1 MTNSGP
7 NLKFARICHSCYN
20 TMITKH
26 PKTKIDS
33 EVRIEFLKIRRA
45 AAGKPRSYTGRGRP
59 GFLQFGFAD
68 GVAPLSEGEQEASI
82 RTVLNTVDAVQ
93 EVTNEKLKGITASS
107 RRWGSSSAV
116 PSYSVRFLDTV
127 KAARLGRMEE
137 LESLFEAQLCDPD
150 AIDVLESHGERGE
163 EDEDEEEEEGDL
175 EEDEEE
181 AEGEEEESANQN
193 PAENGDPSTHSFPSF
208 SPDCSA
214 DLADYVAVCAR
225 VYEEALQPNLQR
237 QIFARARAMLDF
249 INIPLSQEEESAPI
263 KDSKGWGW
271 NALHAGLFFIRRA
284 RTIRSATSPSPAE
297 FDSVLRRFALICGI
311 VCTHP
316 AGLVLRPLIGQTVN
330 GFFPPNIMGAARPTS
345 PVLELLRGVL
355 TRVLV
360 ITTIRAHSGVF
371 EQSRQ
376 GARAWLESYL
386 FFRASVDGGGI
397 AQCGLKGCSRS
408 LEPPPPG
415 QFLFR
420 DSKRHLRLSVMSVRQ
435 RVTSSGDNLRE
446 ILGCSNIYD
455 CPVNIWGYRFD
466 KNLLVDWVDVGRVTH
481 ITCKCG
487 GERLSYGEHL
497 T

>member
-7 NLKFARICHSCYN
+7 NLKFPRICISCYN
-20 TMITKH
+20 AMTTKH

-33 EVRIEFLKIRRA
+33 EVRIEFLEIRRE
-45 AAGKPRSYTGRGRP
+45 AAGKPKSSTGRGRP

-225 VYEEALQPNLQR
+225 VYEEALQTQPPTADLC
-237 QIFARARAMLDF
+237 ARARDARLHQYPFVARRGISTDQGQQRLGLECVSRRTLF
-249 INIPLSQEEESAPI
+249 HPPSAHNSFRHIPLA
-263 KDSKGWGW
+263 
-271 NALHAGLFFIRRA
+271 
-284 RTIRSATSPSPAE
+284 
-297 FDSVLRRFALICGI
+297 CG
-311 VCTHP
+311 V
-316 AGLVLRPLIGQTVN
+316 
-330 GFFPPNIMGAARPTS
+330 
-345 PVLELLRGVL
+345 
-355 TRVLV
+355 
-360 ITTIRAHSGVF
+360 
-371 EQSRQ
+371 
-376 GARAWLESYL
+376 
-386 FFRASVDGGGI
+386 
-397 AQCGLKGCSRS
+397 
-408 LEPPPPG
+408 
-415 QFLFR
+415 
-420 DSKRHLRLSVMSVRQ
+420 
-435 RVTSSGDNLRE
+435 
-446 ILGCSNIYD
+446 
-455 CPVNIWGYRFD
+455 
-466 KNLLVDWVDVGRVTH
+466 
-481 ITCKCG
+481 
-487 GERLSYGEHL
+487 
-497 T
+497 